1 MQPGRSKSARLTTCM
16 TEVTSTGS
24 REGSRNLQVSRV
36 QQLLEA
42 EMKGLEGKVGIVTG
56 GGSGLGEA
64 IAKSLAARGV
74 KVVVSDINMKGAER
88 VTSEIIAAGGTASA
102 VQHDTAKPDDS
113 ERVTAHAVSTYGAL
127 HYAVN
132 NAGIGGA
139 AAPAGEIDLADWRK
153 VIDIDLNGVLYGMR
167 FQIPAMLKSG
177 AKASAIVN
185 MASIHGTVAAIGNSA
200 YTAAK
205 HGVVGLTRN
214 AAAEYGPQ
222 GLRINCVGPAYI
234 ETPLLANLPADHKA
248 ALVGKHPLGRLGQP
262 EEVAPLVCFLLS
274 DEASFITGGYY
285 LVDGGYTAV

>member
-1 MQPGRSKSARLTTCM
+1 M
-16 TEVTSTGS
+16 
-24 REGSRNLQVSRV
+24 N
-36 QQLLEA
+36 
-42 EMKGLEGKVGIVTG
+42 GKVAIVTG

-64 IAKSLAARGV
+64 IGKALAQRGV
-74 KVVVSDINMKGAER
+74 KVVLSDINLKGAER
-88 VTSEIIAAGGTASA
+88 VAAEIAGDGGTATA
-102 VQHDTAKPDDS
+102 VQQDTAKAEDS
-113 ERVTAHAVSTYGAL
+113 ERVTAHAVKTYGAL

-139 AAPAGEIDLADWRK
+139 QAPAGETDLADWNK
-153 VIDIDLNGVLYGMR
+153 VIDINLNGVMYGMR
-167 FQIPAMLKSG
+167 YQIPAMLKAG
-177 AKASAIVN
+177 AHGCAIVN
-185 MASIHGTVAAIGNSA
+185 MASIHGTVAALGNGA

-214 AAAEYGPQ
+214 AAAEYGPL

-234 ETPLLANLPADHKA
+234 ETPLLADLPADVKT
-248 ALVGKHPLGRLGQP
+248 ALIAKHPLGRLGRA